1 MQNTKDLTT
10 LCIQHNN
17 SNLSENTMMNMY
29 TQSKRVTRKQF
40 EIIKAM
46 QSEIQEMIGDFEQ
59 IARNEKDEE
68 LIDVEFTII
77 IEEY

>member
-1 MQNTKDLTT
+1 M
-10 LCIQHNN
+10 
-17 SNLSENTMMNMY
+17 SNMS

-40 EIIKAM
+40 ELIKAM
-46 QSEIQEMIGDFEQ
+46 QSELQEMIGDFEQ
-59 IARNEKDEE
+59 IARAPVDESDE